1 MSDPPANED
10 PKGRA
15 YTADGVTVY
24 YNLHRCLHVAEC
36 VRGLPEVFDPQRRPW
51 IEAGNAPAEEVAE
64 VIRRCPS
71 GALHYELAEG
81 SAEQPDRPTTVR
93 AITDGPLWVRGELVI
108 DTAEGELSEV
118 RAALCRCGRT
128 QNQPF
133 CDHECER
140 TGWKS

>member
-1 MSDPPANED
+1 MPDSTESA
-10 PKGRA
+10 
-15 YTADGVTVY
+15 TAQDREYAGEGVTVRY
-24 YNLHRCLHVAEC
+24 DARRCLHFAEC
-36 VRGLPEVFDPQRRPW
+36 IRGLPEVFDAKKRPW
-51 IEAGNAPAEEVAE
+51 IQPGNVEAERVAE

-71 GALHYELAEG
+71 GALHYELAHG
-81 SAEQPDRPTTVR
+81 SPEQPERPTKVHSVK
-93 AITDGPLWVRGELVI
+93 DGPLTVRGELVI
-108 DTAEGELSEV
+108 ETAEGELTEV